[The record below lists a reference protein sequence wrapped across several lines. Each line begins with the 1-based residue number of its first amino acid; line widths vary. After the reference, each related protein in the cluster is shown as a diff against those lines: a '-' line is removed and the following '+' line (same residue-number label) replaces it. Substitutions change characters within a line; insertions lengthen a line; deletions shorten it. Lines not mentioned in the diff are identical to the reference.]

1 MTTKRVPFR
10 IATILAVV
18 LVGLVVLPVE
28 CVFRER
34 HKADQRLVHMLCET
48 DYQALLNACRELSQR
63 VAAGHLE
70 RKPYRLRSPLPWLVR
85 ATPAPEAASFPEAIL
100 DLDPAVVEV
109 DPYGLV
115 RVLLQ
120 VYPDQGLL
128 AYPEN
133 YRGYD
138 HPGDV
143 ELIPGLWFTDG
154 NYRADLRSEFTKH
167 VDELI
172 QRGRDYQRTVRGE
185 TGGEE

>member
-1 MTTKRVPFR
+1 VTTKRVLFP
-10 IATILAVV
+10 IATILVVV

-28 CVFRER
+28 CIIRER

-48 DYQALLNACRELSQR
+48 DYQALLKACRELSQR
-63 VAAGHLE
+63 VAAGDLE
-70 RKPYRLRSPLPWLVR
+70 AKPYTLRSPLPWPVR

-100 DLDPAVVEV
+100 DLDPVVVEV

-115 RVLLQ
+115 RVLF
-120 VYPDQGLL
+120 YTYSDQGLL

-138 HPGDV
+138 QLGGV
-143 ELIPGLWFTDG
+143 ELVPGLWFSDG
-154 NYRADLRSEFTKH
+154 NYRPDLRSEFTEH

-172 QRGRDYQRTVRGE
+172 RRGKDYQRAIR
-185 TGGEE
+185 EEESPG